1 MKRGRSGH
9 LIRTIILLVAVVV
22 AFIVVSAAIRYN
34 RKSGLF
40 DAHKQKPQEHAP
52 VSKTAKPGGSDPNL
66 PTSTVHPA
74 SRP

>member
-1 MKRGRSGH
+1 MKHGRSGH

-40 DAHKQKPQEHAP
+40 DSHKRQPARTE
-52 VSKTAKPGGSDPNL
+52 L
-66 PTSTVHPA
+66 PPA
-74 SRP
+74 SKIEKQAR